1 MKSRHPRIPGPGP
14 ASRILGSVPLI
25 GSLHNRTPTFL
36 CSCRSWSMSAPALT
50 AGPNLAHHIPIHRR
64 QLWKSQVVAEDSEP
78 STVSLITSLRITAKH
93 LSQVVGYFSEPGTVS
108 LFTSR
113 STAAVQK
120 FRPKLQARDRSA
132 GDQWRHASTAKTN
145 PKACT
150 RKDLVQTRCGRG
162 VVVGWLVL
170 VVVIFSCGSVCILR
184 W

>member
-14 ASRILGSVPLI
+14 GTGPDSRILGSVTLI

-36 CSCRSWSMSAPALT
+36 CSCRSWSMSPLALT
-50 AGPNLAHHIPIHRR
+50 AGRNLPHHIPIHRR
-64 QLWKSQVVAEDSEP
+64 QLWNFQVVAEDSEP

-120 FRPKLQARDRSA
+120 FRPELGARDQSA
-132 GDQWRHASTAKTN
+132 GDLRRHAGPAKTN
-145 PKACT
+145 LKACT
-150 RKDLVQTRCGRG
+150 RKDLVCG
-162 VVVGWLVL
+162 
-170 VVVIFSCGSVCILR
+170 
-184 W
+184 